1 MSAYAQFDDRRLFE
15 LIRSGNHDAFT
26 QLVTRYTDQFFALAY
41 RTLGSVEDARDVVQ
55 QAFVN
60 LWVRPHMWRPD
71 KAKFTTWFYR
81 VILNACHDQ
90 LRRGAKTATVEP
102 AEFDRAVGETFMES
116 HSATK
121 DVADTV
127 AERQHT
133 EWQRHSLRR
142 WIAELPSAQRDA
154 LTLVVQSELPQREAA
169 EVLGVS
175 VKALESLLIR
185 AKRNLAQQL
194 AVEQSKQR
202 RDSPLLRNILSQ

>member
-1 MSAYAQFDDRRLFE
+1 MSAYAKFDDQRLFE
-15 LIRSGNHDAFT
+15 LIQAGNHDAFA

-60 LWVRPHMWRPD
+60 LWTRPHMWRPD

-90 LRRGAKTATVEP
+90 LRRSSKTTMVEP
-102 AEFDRAVGETFMES
+102 AEFDQAVGDAFVES
-116 HSATK
+116 QSATQ
-121 DVADTV
+121 DVAELV
-127 AERQHT
+127 AERQHLD
-133 EWQRHSLRR
+133 WQQHALRR

-169 EVLGVS
+169 EILGVS

-194 AVEQSKQR
+194 AAEQSRQR
-202 RDSPLLRNILSQ
+202 RDNPLLRKTLS

>member
-1 MSAYAQFDDRRLFE
+1 MSAYAKFDDQRLFE
-15 LIRSGNHDAFT
+15 LIQAGNHDAFA

-60 LWVRPHMWRPD
+60 LWTRPHMWRPD

-90 LRRGAKTATVEP
+90 LRRSRKTTMVEP
-102 AEFDRAVGETFMES
+102 AEFDQAMGDAFVES
-116 HSATK
+116 QSAIQ
-121 DVADTV
+121 DVAELV
-127 AERQHT
+127 AERQHLD
-133 EWQRHSLRR
+133 WQQHALRR

-169 EVLGVS
+169 EILGVS

-194 AVEQSKQR
+194 AAEQSRQR
-202 RDSPLLRNILSQ
+202 RDNPLLRKTLS

>member
-1 MSAYAQFDDRRLFE
+1 MSAYANFDDQRLFE
-15 LIRSGNHDAFT
+15 LIQAGNHDAFA
-26 QLVTRYTDQFFALAY
+26 QLVTRYTDRFFALAY

-60 LWVRPHMWRPD
+60 LWARPHMWQPD

-90 LRRGAKTATVEP
+90 LRRATKTSVVEP
-102 AEFDRAVGETFMES
+102 AEFERAVGDVFSES
-116 HSATK
+116 HSSSR

-127 AERQHT
+127 AERQHQD
-133 EWQRHSLRR
+133 WQQNALRQ

-154 LTLVVQSELPQREAA
+154 LTLVIHSELPQRDAA
-169 EVLGVS
+169 DILGIS

-194 AVEQSKQR
+194 AAEQSKQR
-202 RDSPLLRNILSQ
+202 RDNPLQRNTLS